1 MGVNTVVV
9 DGADLAISC
18 KDDESVLNAALRQ
31 GIGFPYECN
40 SGGCGSCYFDL
51 LEGEMADLW
60 PQAPGLSER
69 SRSRGRRLACQS
81 IPSGQCKIKVRLADE
96 YVPKVRPQ
104 RGEARLTKIV
114 TLTHDMKQFS
124 LETETPAEFL
134 AGQFALLRFPGLASW
149 RAYSMSN
156 NRNDQHLWEFIIKR
170 VPNGKGTGLLFE
182 TMQVGDTLTLD
193 GPFGLAYLRTDVPRN
208 IVCVGGGSGLSPMMA
223 IVRAAARDPALK
235 NQSITMFYGGRAPRD
250 LAVNDLFAADPV
262 LQERVKLVCAVSDDA
277 AADAAQWR
285 GERGFIHEVMAR
297 ELEGQF
303 MENEYY
309 FCGPPPMTNAL
320 QNLLVQDKK
329 VPLQQLHFDRFF

>member
-1 MGVNTVVV
+1 MSTNAVVV
-9 DGADLAISC
+9 EGTELTISC
-18 KDDESVLNAALRQ
+18 KDDETLLNAALRQ

-51 LEGEMADLW
+51 LEGDMADLW

-81 IPSGQCKIKVRLADE
+81 IPNGSCKIKARLSEE
-96 YVPKVRPQ
+96 YVPKIRPQ
-104 RGEARLTKIV
+104 RSIARLTKIV

-124 LETETPAEFL
+124 LETEFPADFL
-134 AGQFALLRFPGLASW
+134 AGQFALLRFPGLESW

-170 VPNGKGTGLLFE
+170 VPNGKGTGLLFDA
-182 TMQVGDTLTLD
+182 MKVGDTLTLD
-193 GPFGLAYLRTDVPRN
+193 GPYGLAYLRTDAPRD

-223 IVRAAARDPALK
+223 IARAAAAEPALRDRA
-235 NQSITMFYGGRAPRD
+235 ITMFYGGRAPRD
-250 LAVNDLFAADPV
+250 LAANDLFNADPA
-262 LQERVKLVCAVSDDA
+262 LKARVKLVCAVSDDA
-277 AADAAQWR
+277 AADAAHWQ
-285 GERGFIHEVMAR
+285 GERGFIHEVLMRHLQGSFTA
-297 ELEGQF
+297 
-303 MENEYY
+303 NEYY

-320 QNLLVQDKK
+320 QNLLVQEQK